1 MYNPYINNN
10 NTHSYNSNSHNNT
23 YHSQPILNSRE
34 VSGQSSHRY
43 ILKQEIYNSIID
55 YFGDV
60 IFTKINSKS
69 TSDGTNYG
77 IYYCKIGCMLCVD
90 NRYLIAIV
98 KEEINPYSL
107 YGNNDS
113 TEDQYDSGETIP
125 IGSQIYLSNL
135 QWNSFQTRSIDDFES
150 INTHNIKL
158 KQQNVKNKRN
168 VIVDLEMK
176 QSNET
181 QDRVVYDCSENYPIV
196 VDIMKRKLKEKSIY
210 DQMNGYENEYYSEK
224 CSLQTLL
231 ESYQCVLTIF

>member
-1 MYNPYINNN
+1 MYNPY
-10 NTHSYNSNSHNNT
+10 NTYSYNSNTYPSYQTYQTHQTNNGDI
-23 YHSQPILNSRE
+23 YRQSPHS
-34 VSGQSSHRY
+34 Y
-43 ILKQEIYNSIID
+43 ILKQEIYNSIVD

-60 IFTKINSKS
+60 VFTKVNSKS

-98 KEEINPYSL
+98 KEETNPYSL
-107 YGNNDS
+107 DDEQY
-113 TEDQYDSGETIP
+113 QYDSKETIP

-150 INTHNIKL
+150 INPHNIKL
-158 KQQNVKNKRN
+158 KQQNVKNNRN
-168 VIVDLEMK
+168 LIVDLEMK

-181 QDRVVYDCSENYPIV
+181 EDRVVYDCSENYPIV
-196 VDIMKRKLKEKSIY
+196 VDIMKRKSKEKSIY

>member
-1 MYNPYINNN
+1 MYNPYNPYNNN
-10 NTHSYNSNSHNNT
+10 NLQFSTYNST
-23 YHSQPILNSRE
+23 
-34 VSGQSSHRY
+34 SGQNFKTNNPGY
-43 ILKQEIYNSIID
+43 ILKQEIYNSIVE

-60 IFTKINSKS
+60 VFTKLISKS
-69 TSDGTNYG
+69 TSDGNNYG

-98 KEEINPYSL
+98 KEDINPQNL
-107 YGNNDS
+107 YDDMYQS
-113 TEDQYDSGETIP
+113 SSETIP

-135 QWNSFQTRSIDDFES
+135 QWCSFQTRSIDDFES
-150 INTHNIKL
+150 VNPHNIKL
-158 KQQNVKNKRN
+158 KQQNVKNNRN
-168 VIVDLEMK
+168 IVVDLEMK
-176 QSNET
+176 QTNEL

-196 VDIMKRKLKEKSIY
+196 VDIMKRKSKEKSIY

>member
-10 NTHSYNSNSHNNT
+10 NSYNNSLYSNNNK
-23 YHSQPILNSRE
+23 PNS
-34 VSGQSSHRY
+34 SSHGY
-43 ILKQEIYNSIID
+43 ILKQEIYNSIVD

-60 IFTKINSKS
+60 VFTKINSKS

-98 KEEINPYSL
+98 KEETNPHDFY
-107 YGNNDS
+107 NDHYY
-113 TEDQYDSGETIP
+113 EEKETIP

-150 INTHNIKL
+150 INPHNIKL
-158 KQQNVKNKRN
+158 KQQNVKNNRN

-196 VDIMKRKLKEKSIY
+196 VDIMKRKSKEKSIY

>member
-10 NTHSYNSNSHNNT
+10 NSYNNSLYSNNNK
-23 YHSQPILNSRE
+23 PNS
-34 VSGQSSHRY
+34 SSHGY
-43 ILKQEIYNSIID
+43 ILKQEIYNSIVD

-60 IFTKINSKS
+60 VFTKINSKS

-98 KEEINPYSL
+98 KEETNSHNFY
-107 YGNNDS
+107 NDHYY
-113 TEDQYDSGETIP
+113 EEKETIP

-150 INTHNIKL
+150 INPHNIKL
-158 KQQNVKNKRN
+158 KQQNVKNNRN

-196 VDIMKRKLKEKSIY
+196 VDIMKRKSKEKSIY